1 MERILAEL
9 NKAPGILGSFMVG
22 RDGIVIASDFASGI
36 NDELMGAL
44 ASSIINTTEKA
55 AEKLSQGTVESIVL
69 EAQKNK
75 LLFLNTRVGFLV
87 VLTTDEANLGLV
99 RVEMKSAASKLEEV
113 GP

>member
-9 NKAPGILGSFMVG
+9 NKASGILGSFVVG
-22 RDGIVIASDFASGI
+22 RDGIVISSDFASGI

-87 VLTTDEANLGLV
+87 ALTTDEANLGLV
-99 RVEMKSAASKLEEV
+99 RVEMKSAGSRLEEI